1 MARKTYHGK
10 VGVKFKS
17 PWTAS
22 KQLSMMRNLVTDLVV
37 HGHVDTTEERAKAL
51 SIMADRLVGLGKRGD
66 LHARRQAATVLRMVG
81 DLNPV
86 AKLFAE
92 IAPKFADRNGGYTRV
107 LKLGNRLGDNAAI
120 ARIEFVA

>member
-10 VGVKFKS
+10 VGVKFKA

-37 HGHVDTTEERAKAL
+37 HGHVDTTVERAKAL
-51 SIMADRLVGLGKRGD
+51 SKLADNLVTLGKRGD
-66 LHARRQAATVLRMVG
+66 LHARRQAAATLRMVG

-86 AKLFAE
+86 AMRFTD

-107 LKLGNRLGDNAAI
+107 LKLGNRLGDNAEL
-120 ARIEFVA
+120 ARVEFVA

>member
-10 VGVKFKS
+10 VGVKFKA

-37 HGHVDTTEERAKAL
+37 HGHVDTTVERAKAL
-51 SIMADRLVGLGKRGD
+51 SKLADNLVTLGKRGD
-66 LHARRQAATVLRMVG
+66 LHARRQAAATLRMVG

-86 AKLFAE
+86 AMLFTD

-107 LKLGNRLGDNAAI
+107 LKLGNRLGDNAEL
-120 ARIEFVA
+120 ARVEFVA